1 MGTIKFEIDLP
12 EFEKQLT
19 LNITINRDGNVVY
32 TSFPPSIESSLE
44 QEKEEKT
51 KESKSNPTTT
61 PKKKSSRVGG
71 GNLMDISDF

>member
-32 TSFPPSIESSLE
+32 SSFPPSIESSLE
-44 QEKEEKT
+44 CEKEEKT

>member
-32 TSFPPSIESSLE
+32 SSFPPSIDSSSLE
-44 QEKEEKT
+44 WEKEEKT
-51 KESKSNPTTT
+51 KESKSNPTT

-71 GNLMDISDF
+71 GNLMDISDL